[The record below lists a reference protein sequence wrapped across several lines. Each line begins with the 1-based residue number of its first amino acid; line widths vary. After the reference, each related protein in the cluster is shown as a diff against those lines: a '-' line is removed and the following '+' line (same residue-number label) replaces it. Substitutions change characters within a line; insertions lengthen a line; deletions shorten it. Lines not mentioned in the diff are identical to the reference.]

1 MMLFSYSTSCT
12 ARLKASLYTLTPS
25 RKFPLSR
32 QSVTCCLCQIQG
44 DKEKLLYELD
54 SVQAEL
60 EKCRMISERWTKQY
74 FSLHNI
80 FNSLNIYLDSK
91 NILLLRLF
99 FPGCRRRRRTLWR
112 TSTAR
117 GSSMTSCRWAN
128 FFVFFPYD
136 LRKLF
141 SFISLWSEETFLSC
155 FFKIWGNFFSVF
167 FEKEYDRRSE
177 THCFGLQS
185 IDALTEYPFPTS
197 LSLFFPL
204 SRWSIFWKRQCPPE
218 ICGDPLKMKESG
230 TQVCHACDLLKT
242 FGEKE
247 KLGNCCLVMDC
258 LLVWDCQCQGQGNYG
273 GAPR

>member
-1 MMLFSYSTSCT
+1 MCVLEPCAVQVSMLHVNMMLFSYSTSCT

-25 RKFPLSR
+25 SKFPWSR
-32 QSVTCCLCQIQG
+32 HSVTCCLCQIQG

-74 FSLHNI
+74 FSLHI
-80 FNSLNIYLDSK
+80 SSNIYLDSK

-128 FFVFFPYD
+128 FFVFFFYD

-141 SFISLWSEETFLSC
+141 SFSSLRPEETFLYC
-155 FFKIWGNFFSVF
+155 FFKIWGNVF
-167 FEKEYDRRSE
+167 R
-177 THCFGLQS
+177 
-185 IDALTEYPFPTS
+185 P
-197 LSLFFPL
+197 
-204 SRWSIFWKRQCPPE
+204 FWKRTWPS
-218 ICGDPLKMKESG
+218 IWD
-230 TQVCHACDLLKT
+230 TLLWTAVYWCTDWISLSHISFSLFLFVSMVHLFK
-242 FGEKE
+242 
-247 KLGNCCLVMDC
+247 
-258 LLVWDCQCQGQGNYG
+258 
-273 GAPR
+273 